1 MAVTTSGAGGIQEL
15 YSNVVQTALYQ
26 ISEQTV
32 IRPLVK
38 QFDLSGTPGL
48 IAQIPIFPAISA
60 SNLTEGSDLV
70 VGTDDATFNT
80 TAVEV
85 TCAEKGVL
93 VSLTDLARDAAT
105 GDVGAAIGRQIGDAM
120 AKKIDTDLAALFS
133 GFSNTV
139 GSGANELTVEDIF
152 KAAAILR
159 SGNGTEVVPGPYV
172 GFLHPKQAFQI
183 KKQLT
188 GAGNTNMVNP
198 SNAGNS
204 ALISGAIGRV
214 AGIDLYETSVI
225 TGDSAGAFAGCV
237 MSSEALAYVAKR
249 PMSIAIQ
256 RDESYRLTEFVGTMA
271 YGVKELRDTYGVQLL
286 GDANL

>member
-1 MAVTTSGAGGIQEL
+1 MAITTSAITSEL
-15 YSNVVQTALYQ
+15 YANVVQTALYQ

-38 QFDLSGTPGL
+38 NFDLSGTPGL
-48 IAQIPIFPAISA
+48 TAQIPIYPAISA
-60 SNLTEGSDLV
+60 SDLTEGTDLV
-70 VGTDDATFNT
+70 VGTNDVAFNT
-80 TAVEV
+80 TSVEV

-93 VSLTDLARDAAT
+93 VSLTDLARDAST

-139 GSGANELTVEDIF
+139 GSGNTELTVEDIF
-152 KAAAILR
+152 KASAILR
-159 SGNGTEVVPGPYV
+159 SGDGTEIVPGPYV
-172 GFLHPKQAFQI
+172 GLLHPKQAFQI

-188 GAGNTNMVNP
+188 GAGNTNMTNP
-198 SNAGNS
+198 SNVGNS
-204 ALISGAIGRV
+204 ALVSGAIGRV

-237 MSSEALAYVAKR
+237 MSSEALAYVLKR
-249 PMSIAIQ
+249 PMAVAVQ
-256 RDESYRLTEFVGTMA
+256 RDESRRLTEFVGTSA
-271 YGVKELRDTYGVQLL
+271 YAVKELRDTYGVQLL